1 MEASEGGA
9 AKGLFFRRFLAH
21 PTRVGSLFP
30 SSQALSKMIAAQVRR
45 ADGEYVI
52 EIGGGTGTVTHA
64 ILSSG
69 VPADKLIVVEIDKEM
84 AQFLRKAYPAVTVL
98 ECSIFDIVP
107 QLPQPA
113 IGNVGC
119 VVCELPVTLLPR
131 EGQRRLVET
140 IVSLLPRNRPF
151 FVLTHG
157 LGSPIP
163 AKKLGLVG
171 KRSVFT
177 VRNFPP
183 ASVWSYARDP
193 DSLTEASAR

>member
-1 MEASEGGA
+1 MEISEGGT

-30 SSQALSKMIAAQVRR
+30 SSRALSDLIAAHVRR

-52 EIGGGTGTVTHA
+52 EIGGGTGTVTQA

-69 VPADKLIVVEIDKEM
+69 VPADKLMVVEIDSVM
-84 AQFLRKAYPAVTVL
+84 AEFLRKTYPAVTVL
-98 ECSIFDIVP
+98 EGSVFDIKEL
-107 QLPQPA
+107 LPQPA

-119 VVCELPVTLLPR
+119 VVCELPVTLLPL
-131 EGQRRLVET
+131 EAQKRLVET

-171 KRSVFT
+171 KRTGFT
-177 VRNFPP
+177 LRNFPP

-193 DSLTEASAR
+193 EALKEGPTR

>member
-1 MEASEGGA
+1 METSEGGA

-30 SSQALSKMIAAQVRR
+30 SSPSLSRMIAAQVGR

-52 EIGGGTGTVTHA
+52 EIGGGTGTVTRA

-69 VPADKLIVVEIDKEM
+69 VPDDKLIVVEIDKEM
-84 AQFLRKAYPAVTVL
+84 AQFLRKTYPAVTVL
-98 ECSIFDIVP
+98 ECSIFDIM
-107 QLPQPA
+107 QRLPQPA

-119 VVCELPVTLLPR
+119 VVCELPVTLLPH
-131 EGQRRLVET
+131 EAQERLVET
-140 IVSLLPRNRPF
+140 IVSLLPRNHPF

-163 AKKLGLVG
+163 AEKLGLVG
-171 KRSVFT
+171 KRNVFT
-177 VRNFPP
+177 LRNFPP

-193 DSLTEASAR
+193 EALTEGSAR

>member
-1 MEASEGGA
+1 METSEGGA

-30 SSQALSKMIAAQVRR
+30 SSPALSQMIAAQVRR

-52 EIGGGTGTVTHA
+52 EIGGGTGTVTEA

-69 VPADKLIVVEIDKEM
+69 VPADKLIVVEIDKVM
-84 AQFLRKAYPAVTVL
+84 AQFLRESYPDVTVL
-98 ECSIFDIVP
+98 ECSVFDVMER
-107 QLPQPA
+107 LPQPA
-113 IGNVGC
+113 VGNVGG
-119 VVCELPVTLLPR
+119 VVCELPVTLLTL
-131 EGQRRLVET
+131 ESQKRLVET
-140 IVSLLPRNRPF
+140 IVSLLPRDRPF
-151 FVLTHG
+151 SVLTHG

-177 VRNFPP
+177 LRNFPP

-193 DSLTEASAR
+193 EALSESAQR

>member
-1 MEASEGGA
+1 METSEGGA

-30 SSQALSKMIAAQVRR
+30 SSPALSNMIAAQVRR
-45 ADGEYVI
+45 TDGEYVI

-69 VPADKLIVVEIDKEM
+69 VPADKLIVVEIDEMM
-84 AQFLRKAYPAVTVL
+84 AQFLRKTYPAVTVL
-98 ECSIFDIVP
+98 ECSVFDIMQ

-113 IGNVGC
+113 IGNVGS
-119 VVCELPVTLLPR
+119 VVCELPVTLLTL
-131 EGQRRLVET
+131 ESQKRLVET

-177 VRNFPP
+177 LRNFPP
-183 ASVWSYARDP
+183 ASVWSYTKD
-193 DSLTEASAR
+193 LEALAEGSTR